1 MISRP
6 WFAGEARIIRDCQ
19 RAAARRRRTTD
30 FPDSTP
36 ILRRG
41 GHNVRL
47 ALYQPD
53 IPQNLGA
60 ALRLSACLGV
70 ALDVIE
76 PCGFPLTDASMKR
89 AALDYGDK
97 ARVARHASL
106 TAFQSMPERND
117 GRLVLI
123 ETDGAV
129 NFQDFAFSTGDTL
142 VLGRESAG
150 SSGEL
155 YAAAQASVRVPM
167 VRGLRSLNVITAATV
182 VLTEAMRQT
191 GAWEKLT

>member
-1 MISRP
+1 M
-6 WFAGEARIIRDCQ
+6 
-19 RAAARRRRTTD
+19 
-30 FPDSTP
+30 
-36 ILRRG
+36 
-41 GHNVRL
+41 RL

-70 ALDVIE
+70 PLDVIE

-97 ARVARHASL
+97 AQVERHASFE
-106 TAFQSMPERND
+106 TFRERPEREA

-123 ETDGAV
+123 ETDGATR
-129 NFQDFAFSTGDTL
+129 FQDFSFSTGDTL
-142 VLGRESAG
+142 LMGRESAG
-150 SSGEL
+150 SPGEV

-167 VRGLRSLNVITAATV
+167 RQGLRSLNVITAAAI

-191 GAWEKLT
+191 GAWEKLD

>member
-1 MISRP
+1 
-6 WFAGEARIIRDCQ
+6 
-19 RAAARRRRTTD
+19 
-30 FPDSTP
+30 
-36 ILRRG
+36 
-41 GHNVRL
+41 VRL

-60 ALRLSACLGV
+60 AIRLSACLGV

-76 PCGFPLTDASMKR
+76 PCGFPLTDAAMKR

-97 ARVARHASL
+97 ARLARHASL
-106 TAFQSMPERND
+106 AAFRAAPEREA

-129 NFQDFAFSTGDTL
+129 EFQNFQFSTGDTL
-142 VLGRESAG
+142 ILGRESAG
-150 SSGEL
+150 SPGEL
-155 YAAAQASVRVPM
+155 YEAAQASVRIPM
-167 VRGLRSLNVITAATV
+167 VRGLRSLNVINAGAV

-191 GAWEKLT
+191 GAWEKLS

>member
-1 MISRP
+1 M
-6 WFAGEARIIRDCQ
+6 
-19 RAAARRRRTTD
+19 
-30 FPDSTP
+30 
-36 ILRRG
+36 
-41 GHNVRL
+41 RL

-70 ALDVIE
+70 GLDVIE
-76 PCGFPLTDASMKR
+76 PCGFPLTDVSMKR

-97 ARVARHASL
+97 AQVARHSSL
-106 TAFQSMPERND
+106 RAFQSAPERKD
-117 GRLVLI
+117 GRLVLV

-129 NFQDFAFSTGDTL
+129 SFQDFTFSTGDTL